1 MRSGDGDLG
10 GNRRR
15 AGLLSDESD
24 AGAFDAGIDRLLAI
38 VDGAWAG
45 VGTPIVP
52 DELRDPARRTEW
64 VRANLGAYVHAAG
77 TCRMGGV
84 TIRSRG
90 RTVGAVIGYDG
101 LRVVDASIFPD
112 LPRANTNL
120 PTVMVA
126 ERIAQW
132 LRAAR

>member
-1 MRSGDGDLG
+1 
-10 GNRRR
+10 
-15 AGLLSDESD
+15 
-24 AGAFDAGIDRLLAI
+24 
-38 VDGAWAG
+38 
-45 VGTPIVP
+45 
-52 DELRDPARRTEW
+52 
-64 VRANLGAYVHAAG
+64 
-77 TCRMGGV
+77 MGGV